1 MCGIFATNGGSLYR
15 NIELLKG
22 LEYRG
27 YDSTGFVYVTKDGYV
42 GTEKSVGNVTKLML
56 SFKDPD
62 AEIIAFMGHT
72 RWATHGKVN
81 KENAHPHFDKSGRY
95 AIVQNGIV
103 ENYLDLKKDYN
114 LVDLKSD
121 TDTEVLINV
130 IASKCYKLTLPE
142 AIAETFKEVRGAN
155 SIIVLDVENPEE
167 FYMLERGSRLDCFC
181 EEDEDRKRYT
191 NDDERCIK
199 QVYISSGL
207 LDNPN
212 KCKYGFYLSFGGDNK
227 MARICNDIK
236 AESQSSIKKSLA
248 MSDDDK
254 GIPDKGDYDTYMLKE
269 IYEQPKAVEDL
280 LRGRVRDNDVIF
292 GGLSK
297 RKWSKLNSIS
307 MLACGSS
314 LHACKFGQMYIE
326 DLARIRVHVE
336 QAAEFRYRNP
346 VINIGTEIDP
356 DDHTGRRINSLNE
369 LYVFASQ
376 SGETADVLE
385 ALSYV
390 GQQYSGMDELGIC
403 NCPGSTLAEKTWNGI
418 YTRAGVEV
426 GVASTKAYTNQV
438 VTMLLLAK
446 YLQCRGWE
454 EMHSYSSR
462 REDELL
468 TEIQQIPNM
477 IQHVLD
483 DKKMHKYIK
492 SAAQRIAE
500 KKSCMFL
507 GRGYNCHTAS
517 EGALKM
523 KELAYIHAEGYS
535 AAEMKH
541 GPLALIS
548 EDMPTVAF
556 SSSDDQYEK
565 TQNNLFEILCRGGKI
580 TLITDKKMD
589 DLDVD
594 QIIVPKCS
602 KYISPI
608 IFNVISQLLAYET
621 AIILGKNVDQPRNL
635 AKSVTVE

>member
-1 MCGIFATNGGSLYR
+1 
-15 NIELLKG
+15 
-22 LEYRG
+22 
-27 YDSTGFVYVTKDGYV
+27 
-42 GTEKSVGNVTKLML
+42 
-56 SFKDPD
+56 
-62 AEIIAFMGHT
+62 
-72 RWATHGKVN
+72 
-81 KENAHPHFDKSGRY
+81 
-95 AIVQNGIV
+95 
-103 ENYLDLKKDYN
+103 
-114 LVDLKSD
+114 
-121 TDTEVLINV
+121 
-130 IASKCYKLTLPE
+130 
-142 AIAETFKEVRGAN
+142 
-155 SIIVLDVENPEE
+155 
-167 FYMLERGSRLDCFC
+167 
-181 EEDEDRKRYT
+181 
-191 NDDERCIK
+191 
-199 QVYISSGL
+199 
-207 LDNPN
+207 
-212 KCKYGFYLSFGGDNK
+212 
-227 MARICNDIK
+227 
-236 AESQSSIKKSLA
+236 
-248 MSDDDK
+248 
-254 GIPDKGDYDTYMLKE
+254 
-269 IYEQPKAVEDL
+269 
-280 LRGRVRDNDVIF
+280 
-292 GGLSK
+292 
-297 RKWSKLNSIS
+297 

-369 LYVFASQ
+369 LYVFVSQ

-390 GQQYSGMDELGIC
+390 GQQHGGVDELGIC

-446 YLQCRGWE
+446 YLQYQGWD
-454 EMHSYSSR
+454 EMYKSR
-462 REDELL
+462 SRHEDELL
-468 TEIQQIPNM
+468 TEIQQIPSM

-500 KKSCMFL
+500 KQSCMFL

-621 AIILGKNVDQPRNL
+621 AIILGKNVGQPRNL

>member
-27 YDSTGFVYVTKDGYV
+27 YDSTGFVYVTKDGHV

-62 AEIIAFMGHT
+62 VEVVAFMGHT
-72 RWATHGKVN
+72 RWATHGKAN
-81 KENAHPHFDKSGRY
+81 KENAHPHFDKSGKY
-95 AIVQNGIV
+95 AIIQNGIV

-114 LVDLKSD
+114 LTDLKSD
-121 TDTEVLINV
+121 TDTEVLIN
-130 IASKCYKLTLPE
+130 IISSKCDKLTLPE
-142 AIAETFKEVRGAN
+142 AIADTFKEVRGAN

-181 EEDEDRKRYT
+181 EEDEDRKRYVS
-191 NDDERCIK
+191 DDERCIR

-207 LDNPN
+207 VENPN
-212 KCKYGFYLSFGGDNK
+212 KSRFGFHLSFGGDNK
-227 MARICNDIK
+227 IARICNEIK
-236 AESQSSIKKSLA
+236 AESQASIKKSLA

-280 LRGRVRDNDVIF
+280 LRGRVRDNDVIL
-292 GGLSK
+292 GGLSNK
-297 RKWSKLNSIS
+297 KWSKLNSIT

-336 QAAEFRYRNP
+336 QASEFRYRNP

-356 DDHTGRRINSLNE
+356 DDHTGRRINALNE
-369 LYVFASQ
+369 LYIFVSQ

-390 GQQYSGMDELGIC
+390 GKHGGVDELGIC
-403 NCPGSTLAEKTWNGI
+403 NCPGSTLAEETWNGI

-446 YLQCRGWE
+446 YLQYQGWD
-454 EMHSYSSR
+454 EMYRSR
-462 REDELL
+462 SRHEDELL
-468 TEIQQIPNM
+468 EEIQQIPSM
-477 IQHVLD
+477 IQYVLD

-500 KKSCMFL
+500 KQSCMFL